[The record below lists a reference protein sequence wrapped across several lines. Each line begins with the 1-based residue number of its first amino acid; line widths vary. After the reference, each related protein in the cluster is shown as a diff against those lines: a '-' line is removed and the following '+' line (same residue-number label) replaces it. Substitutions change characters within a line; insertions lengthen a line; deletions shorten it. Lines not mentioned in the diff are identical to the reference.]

1 MENCTFI
8 ACIERIDLIPKNI
21 MVSNFFCCFIAYF
34 CIVPCQSSFE
44 TMKFTFLV
52 SFKKEVRKRLMM
64 LENERKMWDKH
75 LARNYKYF

>member
-8 ACIERIDLIPKNI
+8 ACIEGIGLIQKKTI
-21 MVSNFFCCFIAYF
+21 VSHLFCCLIAYF

-44 TMKFTFLV
+44 PMKFTFLV